1 MQKGDGP
8 NFRKKR
14 TVPFCRKKRTV
25 PFCMKMPE
33 PIIAPLELMAA
44 SNRLSDRVDKAFFKG
59 PSFLKNYPLYWK
71 NPDFSIKYGGLS
83 A

>member
-8 NFRKKR
+8 NF
-14 TVPFCRKKRTV
+14 RKKRTV

-33 PIIAPLELMAA
+33 PIIAPLEIIAA
-44 SNRLSDRVDKAFFKG
+44 LKRLSDRVDKAFFKG

-71 NPDFSIKYGGLS
+71 KSDFSIKYGGIS